1 MCAPG
6 FHPLQCIL
14 PPYIAD
20 KLEDAVSKN
29 KEVKKVNELAAER
42 FREKR
47 KALGAMTAKK
57 KADISSMANTA
68 GAQSI
73 AKQVVFDAEQ
83 LPILP
88 GTQLWQTGDAALP
101 ADADARKVI
110 EGAEKTLAFYKKL
123 FNRQSINDKGMIIRQ
138 SVHYRENPKKV
149 FDNALWDGEQMIY
162 GDGDGVYTA
171 SFTSDLDIIAHELT
185 HGVIDFTARLTYEN
199 QSGALNESFADV
211 FGILVKQWSNKT
223 PAKKSDWLVGKE
235 VLKGDQYALRSLK
248 SPGSAYKNHPEL
260 GNDPQPAVM
269 SQFIKM
275 DKIKDHGGVHYNSG
289 IPNFAF
295 YVAASELGG
304 FAWEKAGQIWYQ
316 TLAQKGFLKKNA
328 TFLDARNAT
337 ILKAAE
343 LFGKGSLEQ
352 KAVTLGWDKA
362 EVK

>member
-1 MCAPG
+1 MCTSS

-20 KLEDAVSKN
+20 KLEAASQDVQKI
-29 KEVKKVNELAAER
+29 NELAAER

-47 KALGAMTAKK
+47 KALGSMSSKK
-57 KADISSMANTA
+57 KGDISSLTNAA
-68 GAQSI
+68 GTPGL

-88 GTQLWQTGDAALP
+88 GTQIWQTGDDSLP
-101 ADADARKVI
+101 PDPDAKRVI
-110 EGAEKTLAFYKKL
+110 EGAEKTLAFYKEL
-123 FNRQSINDKGMIIRQ
+123 FNRHSINDKGGIIRQ

-162 GDGDGVYTA
+162 GDGDGIYTA

-185 HGVIDFTARLTYEN
+185 HGVIDFTARLAYEN

-211 FGILVKQWSNKT
+211 FGILVKQWSSKT
-223 PAKKSDWLVGKE
+223 RAKKSDWLIGKE

-248 SPGSAYKNHPEL
+248 APGSAYKNHPEL

-269 SQFIKM
+269 SGFKKM
-275 DKIKDHGGVHYNSG
+275 DKTKDHGGVHYNSG

-295 YVAASELGG
+295 YVTAYELGG
-304 FAWEKAGQIWYQ
+304 FAWEKAGRVWYQ
-316 TLAQKGFLKKNA
+316 TLTEKGLLKKTA
-328 TFLDARNAT
+328 LFQDARNAT
-337 ILKAAE
+337 IKKAAE
-343 LFGKGSLEQ
+343 LFGINSLEE
-352 KAVTLGWDKA
+352 KAVTLGWKKA
-362 EVK
+362 EVG